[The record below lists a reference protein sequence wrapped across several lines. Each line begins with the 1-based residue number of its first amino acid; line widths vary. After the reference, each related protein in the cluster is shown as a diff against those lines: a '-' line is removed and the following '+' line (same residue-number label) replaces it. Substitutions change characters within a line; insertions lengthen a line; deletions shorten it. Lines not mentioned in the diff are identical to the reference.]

1 MIIKACERGGG
12 ARLAVHLL
20 NEQDNEHIE
29 VHEVRGF
36 LSQNLKGA
44 MNEAHAVAQG
54 TRCKKYLF
62 SVILSPPTNENPTI
76 DDYKDAAQLI
86 EEKMKLGGQPRS
98 IVFHEKEGRR
108 HAHAVWSR
116 IDAREM
122 KAINLPYYKNK
133 LNEIAK
139 DLYLEHGWDLPKG
152 FLDREMSNPLNYSRE
167 EWQQAKR
174 INEDPRI
181 IKAALQDCWAKAK
194 TKEAFE
200 QLLEKRGFYLA
211 RGDRRGYVAVDWR
224 GEVFSLTRAL
234 KEKKKALQDKLGDA
248 SELPSLDEAKQVIDQ
263 KLASQVQQLTGA
275 IQSRYQDWLAPMLAK
290 RSRMKDQHQTARED
304 LRQSQEARAKK
315 EAAKRQARYSKGLR
329 GLWDRLRGKHS
340 KIRKQNEAEAKTAM
354 LRDRVEKEAL
364 IARQLKQRQHLQRV
378 ITKYHDKCQQELKSM
393 QEVVFSKLPEESV
406 KQYQKEFDRDHAAP
420 LRGFDLG
427 M

>member
-12 ARLAVHLL
+12 ARLAAHLL

-36 LSQNLKGA
+36 LSRNLKGA

-76 DDYKDAAQLI
+76 DDYKDAAQRI
-86 EEKMKLGGQPRS
+86 EDKMNLGGQPRS
-98 IVFHEKEGRR
+98 LVFHEKEGRR
-108 HAHAVWSR
+108 HAHVVWMR
-116 IDAREM
+116 VDARQM

-139 DLYLEHGWDLPKG
+139 DLYLEHGWDLPTG
-152 FLDREMSNPLNYSRE
+152 FLDREMSNPLNYTQE

-181 IKAALQDCWAKAK
+181 IKAALHDCWAKSS

-200 QLLEKRGFYLA
+200 RSLEKRGFYLA

-224 GEVFSLTRAL
+224 SEVFSLTRTL
-234 KEKKKALQDKLGDA
+234 KVKKKELQAKLGDT
-248 SELPSLDEAKQVIDQ
+248 SELPSVDEAKQTIDQ
-263 KLASQVQQLTGA
+263 KLAAQVQQLTGS
-275 IQSRYQDWLAPMLAK
+275 IKSRYQEWVAPMLAK
-290 RSRMKDQHQTARED
+290 RRRMKEQDQAERKD
-304 LRQSQEARAKK
+304 LRQAQETRAKE
-315 EAAKRQARYSKGLR
+315 EAAERQARYNKGLR

-340 KIRKQNEAEAKTAM
+340 KIRKQNEVEAKTAIQ
-354 LRDRVEKEAL
+354 RDRAEKEAL
-364 IARQLKQRQHLQRV
+364 IAQQLKQRQHLQRV
-378 ITKYHDKCQQELKSM
+378 ITNYQDKCQQELASM
-393 QEVVFSKLPEESV
+393 QQAVFSKLPDESIS
-406 KQYQKEFDRDHAAP
+406 QYQNEFDRNSEILH
-420 LRGFDLG
+420 RGIGLQL
-427 M
+427 

>member
-12 ARLAVHLL
+12 ARLAAHLL
-20 NEQDNEHIE
+20 NEQDNEHID

-36 LSQNLKGA
+36 LSRNLKGA

-62 SVILSPPTNENPTI
+62 SVILSPPANENPNI
-76 DDYKDAAQLI
+76 DDYRDAAQRI
-86 EEKMKLGGQPRS
+86 EDKMKLGGQPRS

-108 HAHAVWSR
+108 HAHVVWTR

-122 KAINLPYYKNK
+122 KAINLPYFKNK

-181 IKAALQDCWAKAK
+181 IKAALQDCW
-194 TKEAFE
+194 TKSKSKHAFE
-200 QLLEKRGFYLA
+200 QSLEKRGFYLA

-234 KEKKKALQDKLGDA
+234 KEKKKALQAKLGDA
-248 SELPSLDEAKQVIDQ
+248 SELPSVDEAKQAIDK
-263 KLASQVQQLTGA
+263 KLVSQVQQLTGA
-275 IQSRYQDWLAPMLAK
+275 TQSRYREWLAPMLAK
-290 RSRMKDQHQTARED
+290 RSRMKGQHQTARED
-304 LRQSQEARAKK
+304 LRQSQEARAK
-315 EAAKRQARYSKGLR
+315 EDAAKRQARYSKGLR

-354 LRDRVEKEAL
+354 LRDRAEKEAL
-364 IARQLKQRQHLQRV
+364 IAQQLKQRQHLQRV
-378 ITKYHDKCQQELKSM
+378 ITNYRVKCQQELASM
-393 QEVVFSKLPEESV
+393 QQAVFSKLPEESIS
-406 KQYQKEFDRDHAAP
+406 QYRNEFDSVRTTSSH
-420 LRGFDLG
+420 GFNLE